1 MLPDGTQKLLSICFE
16 FLGPNAGQPAQLR
29 QRFGARGGHLAQSGI
44 VEDDVGR
51 DLGFLGHF
59 LAQGPKRFEQR
70 ITDRIGCCIGPSSES
85 GSSLTHTP
93 RLTVHQVA
101 DVSTQYGD
109 SKFGPKLINF
119 FPCLLVFLLTRRR
132 RGANCPQ
139 LHV

>member
-59 LAQGPKRFEQR
+59 LAQGRQLFLLSRKLLLLLVSERHCQGRCRF
-70 ITDRIGCCIGPSSES
+70 DCFSKAES
-85 GSSLTHTP
+85 LG
-93 RLTVHQVA
+93 QVA
-101 DVSTQYGD
+101 LAAL
-109 SKFGPKLINF
+109 FGGRLAATLCASPS
-119 FPCLLVFLLTRRR
+119 P
-132 RGANCPQ
+132 
-139 LHV
+139 